1 LKAGKKIDGFKAALE
16 LLQALDS
23 AKQQE
28 LLADMARKDPEMVL
42 RLKAKLTTF
51 DDLIYLTPQMML
63 LLWPQTQLAD
73 WGLALRGCPPELV
86 SHLLSLLSKNNR
98 EDVTEILKG
107 KPRALSDVLKAQEK
121 IMQVV
126 LELKAQGKIVL
137 SKDKSERLV

>member
-1 LKAGKKIDGFKAALE
+1 MKAGKKIDGFKAALE